1 MTLTV
6 TMQKILSLGMF
17 DLRTESYLDSVKRLP
32 TKGQQ
37 IIGYQDE
44 SSIVVYQAYKKS
56 IAEFAISTQT
66 LGGPDFSYNR
76 MSWIKP
82 NFLWMMFRCGWAEKE
97 NQEAVLAITISKAF
111 FIEILHNSVISS
123 FNSDHYDNYDAWKNE
138 LILKPIR
145 LQWDPD
151 HDPFGNKL
159 SRRAFQLGLKGEL
172 LEKFGTDQIKSIK
185 DATPFVRQQKKL
197 LDSGQLDSL
206 VIPYETVFKISDPVL
221 TKRIGIRAD

>member
-17 DLRTESYLDSVKRLP
+17 DLRTKLYHHSVKRLP

-44 SSIVVYQAYKKS
+44 SSIVVYQAYKRS

-97 NQEAVLAITISKAF
+97 NQEAVLAITISKNF

-123 FNSDHYDNYDAWKNE
+123 FNSDHYDNHDTWKNE
-138 LILKPIR
+138 LNLKPIR

-159 SRRAFQLGLKGEL
+159 SRRAIQLGLKGEL

-206 VIPYETVFKISDPVL
+206 VIPYETVFEISDPVL
-221 TKRIGIRAD
+221 TKRIGVRVD